1 MEAVLFSAIAG
12 VVGIIVG
19 FFAYRIF
26 AKKQLENIKRK
37 TKELESELET
47 KHKEL
52 ILQAKDEALKIKEE
66 AKKDEESRLKEV
78 KELETSLRRREDSM
92 DARLNDLDKERKSL
106 QEEEKEIEEVK
117 TKIKDIRQKQ
127 EESLERIAKLNK
139 EEAKKVLL
147 DLVEKENKDELVQRI
162 KQLEQ
167 AAKEEADVRAR
178 EIVAT
183 TISRISS
190 EYTAEQTISA
200 VNIPN
205 EEMKGRIIGKEG
217 RNIQVFEKETGVD
230 VVIDDTPDSIV
241 LSSFDPVR
249 RQTARVAM
257 EKLISDG
264 RINPARIEEAVA
276 KAAEE
281 INKEIKEAGE
291 QAAYE
296 AGVTGLPLELL
307 KIFGRLKFRTSY
319 GQNQLKHSVEVS
331 QIAGVLAGE
340 LGANADLSKKA
351 ALLHD
356 IGKTVSQEVSGS
368 HALITGDILRKF
380 NLPEE
385 VINAAEAHH
394 DEVEKISVEALVVQ
408 AADAISG
415 ARPGARRESLDQY
428 IKRLTELEAIA
439 HSFEGVDKAY
449 AIQAGREVRIVVNPL
464 DIDDLQMHKLAKEIA
479 EKISATMQFPG
490 QIKVHVIRENRVVEY
505 AK

>member
-1 MEAVLFSAIAG
+1 MSVEIFAPLAG
-12 VVGIIVG
+12 VVGIIIG
-19 FFAYRIF
+19 FIAYRVI
-26 AKKQLENIKRK
+26 AKRQLDNIKKRSK
-37 TKELESELET
+37 DLNEELET

-52 ILQAKDEALKIKEE
+52 ILQAKDEALKIKED
-66 AKKDEESRLKEV
+66 AKRDEEKRLAEV
-78 KELETSLRRREDSM
+78 KELEASLRKREVSM
-92 DARLNDLDKERKSL
+92 DNRITEIEKERKAL
-106 QEEEKEIEEVK
+106 QEEEKEIGAVK
-117 TKIKDIRQKQ
+117 VKIKEIRQKQ

-147 DLVEKENKDELVQRI
+147 DLVEKENKDDLVQRI
-162 KQLEQ
+162 KQIES
-167 AAKEEADVRAR
+167 AAKDEADARAR
-178 EIVAT
+178 KIIAT
-183 TISRISS
+183 TIARISS
-190 EYTAEQTISA
+190 DYTAEQTINA

-230 VVIDDTPDSIV
+230 VIIDDTPDSII

-249 RQTARVAM
+249 RQIARLAM
-257 EKLISDG
+257 EKLITDG
-264 RINPARIEEAVA
+264 RINPSRIEEMVV
-276 KAAEE
+276 KATEDV
-281 INKEIKEAGE
+281 NKEIKEAGE

-319 GQNQLKHSVEVS
+319 GQNQLRHSIEVC
-331 QIAGVLAGE
+331 QIAGVLASE
-340 LGANADLSKKA
+340 IGANVEMSKKA

-385 VINAAEAHH
+385 VINAAESHH
-394 DEVEKISVEALVVQ
+394 DEVDKTSVEALVVQ

-428 IKRLTELEAIA
+428 IKRLTELENIA
-439 HSFEGVDKAY
+439 NSFTGVEKAY
-449 AIQAGREVRIVVNPL
+449 AIQAGREIRIIVNPGE
-464 DIDDLQMHKLAKEIA
+464 IDDLQQHKLAKEIA
-479 EKISATMQFPG
+479 EKISGTMQFPG